1 MTYEDY
7 EIYSVSEY
15 AEIKKVSTETIRRW
29 IKQSLVKSYRVG
41 KGKKRAHFYVRV
53 PR

>member
-7 EIYSVSEY
+7 EVYRVREY
-15 AEIKKVSTETIRRW
+15 AEIKKVSTQTIRNW
-29 IKQSLVKSYRVG
+29 IKQSLVKSYKVG
-41 KGKKRAHFYVRV
+41 KGRKRAHFYVLV